1 MPSTEGMFRK
11 MSRWRRRFGLLFRS
25 RRILAIGEPL
35 AISAL
40 LGVAAITYSILNQ
53 GSPGRPLNPFLVA
66 LLLVGNLMPA
76 MALLVLIA
84 QRIARSRAEESPL
97 GARGGL
103 HVRLVALFSVLAAVP
118 TLLLVIFASLLFQ
131 FGVRFWF
138 SDRASVVLQNA
149 DRVVQAYINEHR
161 TDLWRNAAKMRG
173 DLLNA
178 LAQASP
184 DDPRWASYFAQQVA
198 WRNLDQAAVIHVA
211 PDNSE
216 YPIWYANLAKNTP
229 LDQLVSPAKLAE
241 YDSPLPHVTVLR
253 DRMETVVAL
262 DSVSRT
268 YLWISRKADPLA
280 IAQAARATVA
290 LDDYRAFMARARAL
304 QLQFNAALL
313 IVSLLI
319 VGIAIWIAFA
329 VADRLV
335 RPIGELVGAA
345 RRVAGGDLAARVPAP
360 NKYDEVGRLAAAFN
374 RMTRRLQ
381 EQTGALESRR
391 ALTEAV
397 LSGVSAGVISINR
410 EREVTLINLS
420 AQALLRTGDLS
431 PIGQPLHA
439 LAPELDRLLDAGERQ
454 TVVQFA
460 SEDDVRTLA
469 VTVVNAGN
477 GHVLTF
483 DDITQQ
489 LADQRHA
496 AWSDVARRIA
506 HEIKNP
512 LTPIQL
518 AAERLQRRYGKE
530 IEGDGGTF
538 EKLVTT
544 IVRQVGD
551 IRRMIDEFSAF
562 ARMPKPMFRRENLVD
577 IARQALFLHEVAHP
591 AIRFSLDAP
600 DFPLMM
606 VCDRRQIGQALTN
619 IVKNACEA
627 VEARVGEGQGG
638 QIAMTIRAAEGRLTL
653 DLADDGVGLPAERDR
668 LTEPYVT
675 TRTKG
680 TGLGLA
686 IVRRIVEEHMGT
698 ISFADR
704 VGGGAV
710 VHLDFDLQ
718 ALDAIIQSGA
728 ADDRAPEQDF
738 VNARSL

>member
-1 MPSTEGMFRK
+1 MLIMGGII
-11 MSRWRRRFGLLFRS
+11 W
-25 RRILAIGEPL
+25 
-35 AISAL
+35 
-40 LGVAAITYSILNQ
+40 SILTH
-53 GSPGRPLNPFLVA
+53 GSVDQPIDPFLVA
-66 LLLVGNLMPA
+66 SLLVGILVPA

-84 QRIARSRAEESPL
+84 QRVARSRSEQSPL

-118 TLLLVIFASLLFQ
+118 TLLVVIFASLLFQ
-131 FGVRFWF
+131 FGMRFWF
-138 SDRASVVLQNA
+138 SDRASVVLQNSYQ
-149 DRVVQAYINEHR
+149 VVQAYINEHR
-161 TDLWRNAAKMRG
+161 ISLWQEAAAMRH
-173 DLLNA
+173 DLLEQLSKA
-178 LAQASP
+178 AA
-184 DDPRWASYFAQQVA
+184 DDPRWGPYFAQQVA
-198 WRNLDQAAVIHVA
+198 FRHLDQAAVIRVA
-211 PDNSE
+211 PDGRE
-216 YPIWYANLAKNTP
+216 YPIWFTP
-229 LDQLVSPAKLAE
+229 LGHRSLTKIVDPKKLAE
-241 YDSPLPHVTVLR
+241 YDSPDMHISVLS
-253 DRMETVVAL
+253 DRMETVVPL
-262 DSVSRT
+262 DTTSRV
-268 YLWISRKADPLA
+268 YLWISRAADPAA
-280 IAQAARATVA
+280 IRQSARATLA
-290 LDDYRAFMARARAL
+290 IDDYRDFQQRARTL
-304 QLQFNAALL
+304 QLKINALL
-313 IVSLLI
+313 LVASLFT
-319 VGIAIWIAFA
+319 VGVAIWIAFA

-397 LSGVSAGVISINR
+397 LSGVSAGVISVNR
-410 EREVTLINLS
+410 DREVTLINLS
-420 AQALLRTGDLS
+420 AQALLRTGTVS
-431 PIGQPLHA
+431 PIGQPLSVV
-439 LAPELDRLLDAGERQ
+439 APELERLLDTAERQ
-454 TVVQFA
+454 AVLQLA
-460 SEDDVRTLA
+460 SEGDVRTLA

-530 IEGDGGTF
+530 ISDESGTF
-538 EKLVTT
+538 EKLVST

-551 IRRMIDEFSAF
+551 IRRMIDEFSSF
-562 ARMPKPMFRRENLVD
+562 ARMPKPLFRRENVVE

-591 AIRFSLDAP
+591 SIRFSLDAP
-600 DFPLMM
+600 DPAPAM

-627 VEARVGEGQGG
+627 VEAKHGEGQGG
-638 QIAMTIRAAEGRLTL
+638 TIAMTIHVADGRLLL

-675 TRTKG
+675 TRVKG

-686 IVRRIVEEHMGT
+686 IVRRIVEDHMGT

-704 VGGGAV
+704 PGGGTL
-710 VHLDFDLQ
+710 VHLDFDLN
-718 ALDAIIQSGA
+718 ALGAVAI
-728 ADDRAPEQDF
+728 DDTPEERTPEL
-738 VNARSL
+738 ARSL

>member
-1 MPSTEGMFRK
+1 MPSPEGTARPR
-11 MSRWRRRFGLLFRS
+11 SQWRRRFSLLLRS
-25 RRILAIGEPL
+25 RRLLAMGEPL
-35 AISAL
+35 AIAAL
-40 LGVAAITYSILNQ
+40 IAVAGITYYILTN
-53 GSPGRPLNPFLVA
+53 GSPGRPLPPFLVA
-66 LLLVGNLMPA
+66 LLLVGTLVPA
-76 MALLVLIA
+76 MTLLVLIA
-84 QRIARSRAEESPL
+84 QRVARSRAEQSPL
-97 GARGGL
+97 GGRGGL
-103 HVRLVALFSVLAAVP
+103 HVRLVATFSILTAVP
-118 TLLLVIFASLLFQ
+118 TLLVVIFASLLFQ

-138 SDRASVVLQNA
+138 SDRVSVVLQNA
-149 DRVVQAYINEHR
+149 ERVVQAYINEHR
-161 TDLWRNAAKMRG
+161 ADVLDNALAMRG

-178 LAQASP
+178 LSKASS
-184 DDPRWASYFAQQVA
+184 DDPRWRFYLAYQIYN
-198 WRNLDQAAVIHVA
+198 RRLDQAAVFRISPDDSMHVIMLA
-211 PDNSE
+211 RRDTARPLQLH
-216 YPIWYANLAKNTP
+216 PNLKKLSQSGAGEP
-229 LDQLVSPAKLAE
+229 L
-241 YDSPLPHVTVLR
+241 VTVLN
-253 DRMETVVAL
+253 DRMETTLPL
-262 DSVSRT
+262 DPGTHT
-268 YLWISRKADPLA
+268 YLWVSKNAEPLA
-280 IAQAARATVA
+280 IAQSARATRA
-290 LDDYRAFMARARAL
+290 LDAYQAFMADARTL

-313 IVSLLI
+313 IVSLLT
-319 VGIAIWIAFA
+319 VAIAIGIAFA

-397 LSGVSAGVISINR
+397 LSGVSAGVISVNR
-410 EREVTLINLS
+410 DGQVTLINLS
-420 AQALLRTGDLS
+420 AQALLRTGESS
-431 PIGQPLHA
+431 PIGQPLA
-439 LAPELDRLLDAGERQ
+439 TLAPELERVLDAGERQ
-454 TVVQFA
+454 TVVQLA
-460 SEDDVRTLA
+460 SDGDVRTLA

-518 AAERLQRRYGKE
+518 AAERLQRRYGKD

-538 EKLVTT
+538 EKLVST

-562 ARMPKPMFRRENLVD
+562 ARMPKPTFRRENLVD
-577 IARQALFLHEVAHP
+577 IARQSLFLHEVAHP
-591 AIRFSLDAP
+591 AIHFGLDAP
-600 DFPLMM
+600 ETAFM

-627 VEARVGEGQGG
+627 VEAKLGEGQGG
-638 QIAMTIRAAEGRLTL
+638 AIAMTIQCADGRLIL
-653 DLADDGVGLPAERDR
+653 DVADDGVGLPAERDR

-675 TRTKG
+675 TRAKG

-698 ISFADR
+698 IGFADR
-704 VGGGAV
+704 PGGGTV
-710 VHLDFDLQ
+710 VHLDFDLH
-718 ALDAIIQSGA
+718 ALDAIAQDEA
-728 ADDRAPEQDF
+728 TEERVPE
-738 VNARSL
+738 VVRSL